1 MSDDPSVEIIA
12 RLVPAILRGLHAL
25 EFASRHVSPTS
36 LQELTKAIA
45 GRNDDLGAALA
56 ASRETP
62 WPEGLAPVRL
72 CLERAGNATLAG
84 LTSFIAAVDEP
95 QPIIAAYRALRNYAR
110 ASEGLYPLAA
120 HLKPVSQFFLETSS
134 RDDAAL
140 TAKLAAVD
148 PAREGVGFMH
158 VDGPAGTRG
167 GCSLYVPETY
177 DPGTAY
183 PLVVAM
189 HGGSGNGAAFLWS
202 WVREA
207 RTRGVI
213 VIAPTAKGGTWSLM
227 EPEVDGPNIARLVD
241 QVSADWNVDPAKMLL
256 TGMSDGG
263 TFTYVLGLRSGCHFT
278 HLAPVAA
285 AFHPMMMTFAEPER
299 VRGLPIRIVHGTQD
313 WMFPPEMAQGAER
326 ALQQAGADVSYREIA
341 DLSHTYPRD
350 ENAGLLDWFMTA

>member
-1 MSDDPSVEIIA
+1 MSDEPSVGIVA
-12 RLVPAILRGLHAL
+12 RLVPAVLRGLHAL
-25 EFASRHVSPTS
+25 EFASRHLSPTS
-36 LQELTKAIA
+36 LQELTKAVA
-45 GRNDDLGAALA
+45 GRNDDLGGALA
-56 ASRETP
+56 ASRDTA
-62 WPEGLAPVRL
+62 WPERLEPVRQG
-72 CLERAGNATLAG
+72 LERAGNATLAG
-84 LTSFIAAVDEP
+84 LTDFISAADEP
-95 QPIIAAYRALRNYAR
+95 QPIVAAYRALRNYSR
-110 ASEGLYPLAA
+110 ASEALYPLAA

-140 TAKLAAVD
+140 ASTLAAVD

-167 GCSLYVPETY
+167 GCSLYVPEYY
-177 DPGTAY
+177 DPSRAW

-189 HGGSGNGAAFLWS
+189 HGGSGNGAAFLWN

-207 RTRGVI
+207 RTRGFV
-213 VIAPTAKGGTWSLM
+213 VLAPTAKGNTWSLM
-227 EPEVDGPNIARLVD
+227 EPEVDGPNIDRMVD
-241 QVSADWNVDPAKMLL
+241 QVAADWNMDPAKMLL

-263 TFTYVLGLRSGCHFT
+263 TFTYVLGLRGGCRFT

-285 AFHPMMMTFAEPER
+285 VFHPMMMTFADAER

-326 ALQQAGADVSYREIA
+326 ALQQAGADVSYREIV

-350 ENAGLLDWFMTA
+350 ENAGLLDWFLPA